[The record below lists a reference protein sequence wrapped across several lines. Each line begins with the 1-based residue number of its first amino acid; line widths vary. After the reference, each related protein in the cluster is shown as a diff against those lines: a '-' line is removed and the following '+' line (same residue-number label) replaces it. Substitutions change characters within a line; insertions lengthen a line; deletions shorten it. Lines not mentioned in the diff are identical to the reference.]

1 MISVDTIVALSSASG
16 PAARMILRV
25 SGADSSAIASR
36 FWTTD
41 LPPAGAVS
49 RGIVCLCELQVPA
62 WLYRFRAPRSYTGE
76 DLIELHIPGN
86 PLLATRLLEELL
98 RAGARL
104 AEPGEFTARAYFNA
118 KLDLTQAEGITATI
132 AASNEQELSAARRLM
147 AGELAPRVAPA
158 VDLVAQ
164 TLALLEA
171 GIDFSDEGVTFIS
184 PADLL
189 ERIHRA
195 DAMLEKLLFD
205 SMRFERLAHEPRVVL
220 AGRPNAGKSTLLN
233 ALAGHDRAIVSPI
246 AGTTR
251 DVLCAQVTM
260 ARGIIQLTD
269 VAGLEEPSDPPMHEP
284 SDERAR
290 IADKMREH
298 ALRALRE
305 ADHVVL
311 VQENSDDRP
320 PLPLGRAPDLSVR
333 SKIDLPGPDSRACH
347 GVRDSVDESF
357 PLPRY
362 SGGGL
367 GWGLAPPVPRNKDPH
382 PG

>member
-86 PLLATRLLEELL
+86 PLLATRLLEE
-98 RAGARL
+98 
-104 AEPGEFTARAYFNA
+104 
-118 KLDLTQAEGITATI
+118 
-132 AASNEQELSAARRLM
+132 
-147 AGELAPRVAPA
+147 
-158 VDLVAQ
+158 
-164 TLALLEA
+164 
-171 GIDFSDEGVTFIS
+171 
-184 PADLL
+184 
-189 ERIHRA
+189 
-195 DAMLEKLLFD
+195 LLFD

-367 GWGLAPPVPRNKDPH
+367 GWG
-382 PG
+382 